1 MARILNIE
9 TATRTCSTALGSD
22 GELLVSRE
30 VTRAHFSHAEELNLF
45 IRELFQEDASS
56 FNDLDAVAVG
66 AGPGSYTGL
75 RIGVST
81 AKALA
86 YSLDIPLIGLRTL
99 RVMAEGKA
107 RREGVPEGAYI
118 VPLLDARRN
127 EVYCTV
133 HDHEGRTLEE
143 ERAMEL
149 EEGSFPGIEEGSSAL
164 FFGSGAAKARDLLRE
179 LPNAR
184 FQEDE
189 LPSAIDM
196 LPLAEER
203 FQEGRFED
211 PFSFEP
217 FYLKDFV
224 PTTPKKG

>member
-9 TATRTCSTALGSD
+9 TATRTCSVALGSG
-22 GELLVSRE
+22 GELLASRE

-45 IRELFQEDASS
+45 IRELFQEDGPS
-56 FNDLDAVAVG
+56 FEDLDAVAVG

-86 YSLDIPLIGLRTL
+86 YSLGLPLIGLRTL

-107 RREGVPEGAYI
+107 RREEVPEGSYI
-118 VPLLDARRN
+118 IPLLDARRN

-133 HDHEGRTLEE
+133 HDHRGRTLEE

-149 EEGSFPGIEEGSSAL
+149 DEGSFPGIEEGRSAL
-164 FFGSGAAKARDLLRE
+164 FFGSGATKARELLRE
-179 LPNAR
+179 LPNSS
-184 FQEDE
+184 FQGDA
-189 LPSAIDM
+189 LPSAADM
-196 LPLAEER
+196 LPLADER
-203 FQEGRFED
+203 YQEGRFED
-211 PFSFEP
+211 LFSFEP